1 MYENRRKAREQCTNG
16 CRVSLPQLPLSDL
29 DAFSDRLK
37 AISDRYGR
45 VHNVDRGGDWHLLK
59 VQEEVGELTQAYL
72 AMTGRSRRS
81 ADSARHDV
89 AMEMADVLCM
99 LILMAR
105 AEGIDLNAA
114 IAEKWLKWETVIAEE
129 NAA

>member
-1 MYENRRKAREQCTNG
+1 MSHSQK
-16 CRVSLPQLPLSDL
+16 PLSDL

-45 VHNVDRGGDWHLLK
+45 VYDVDRGGD
-59 VQEEVGELTQAYL
+59 
-72 AMTGRSRRS
+72 GRSRRN
-81 ADSARHDV
+81 ADTARHDV

>member
-1 MYENRRKAREQCTNG
+1 MHE
-16 CRVSLPQLPLSDL
+16 RVCPVSQSQIPLSDL
-29 DAFSDRLK
+29 NAFSDRLK

-45 VHNVDRGGDWHLLK
+45 VYDVDRGGDWHLLK
-59 VQEEVGELTQAYL
+59 VQEEMGELTQAYL
-72 AMTGRSRRS
+72 AMTGRSRRP
-81 ADSARHDV
+81 AERARHDV

-129 NAA
+129 NVA

>member
-1 MYENRRKAREQCTNG
+1 MSQ
-16 CRVSLPQLPLSDL
+16 SQIPLHDL

-45 VHNVDRGGDWHLLK
+45 VYDVDRGGDWYLLK
-59 VQEEVGELTQAYL
+59 VQEEMGELTQAYL
-72 AMTGRSRRS
+72 AMTGRSRRPVEG
-81 ADSARHDV
+81 ARHDV
-89 AMEMADVLCM
+89 AMEMADVMCM
-99 LILMAR
+99 LVLMAS